1 MYEHWSEML
10 SVQQHWALEFDWD
23 CENIAAHFLGEKTQG
38 CDFALLG
45 QWLSDLSFLYAFK
58 EIFHANSLSC
68 KADKLS
74 IHVTEMC
81 SN

>member
-23 CENIAAHFLGEKTQG
+23 CGNIAATLGKKTQG

-45 QWLSDLSFLYAFK
+45 QWLSDLSFLYA
-58 EIFHANSLSC
+58 L
-68 KADKLS
+68 
-74 IHVTEMC
+74 
-81 SN
+81 